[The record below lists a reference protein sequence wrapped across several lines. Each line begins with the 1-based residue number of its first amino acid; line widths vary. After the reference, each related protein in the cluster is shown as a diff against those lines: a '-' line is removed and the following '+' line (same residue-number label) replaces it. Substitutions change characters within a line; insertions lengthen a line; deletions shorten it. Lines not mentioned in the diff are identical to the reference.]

1 MLELINSLLGRK
13 EVLEIEGDGDHKWE
27 RGEEMWNSYTHLDPR
42 ANFLYRQALD
52 LQMLREGKNV
62 YRVEYDHSTGKFS
75 EKHRVVP
82 RKYIVVCGL
91 HSLYL
96 PQMRRS
102 LDLKIYM
109 DTEETLRCY

>member
-52 LQMLREGKNV
+52 LQMLREGKMYIEWNTTIPPENSV
-62 YRVEYDHSTGKFS
+62 KSTG
-75 EKHRVVP
+75 
-82 RKYIVVCGL
+82 
-91 HSLYL
+91 
-96 PQMRRS
+96 
-102 LDLKIYM
+102 
-109 DTEETLRCY
+109 